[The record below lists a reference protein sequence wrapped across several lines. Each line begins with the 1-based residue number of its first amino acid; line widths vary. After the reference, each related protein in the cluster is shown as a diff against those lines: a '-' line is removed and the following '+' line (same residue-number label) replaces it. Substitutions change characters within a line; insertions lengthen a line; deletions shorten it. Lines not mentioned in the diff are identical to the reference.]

1 MASGAAVLLSAVI
14 GGHLTGR
21 YFNHAEDAP
30 VPSGSDT
37 RKRWLARIAAPLV
50 GASILILHG
59 TLATA
64 RAEGTLDDALLSFLA
79 NPLAG
84 FGTLDST
91 LLLIFGFGGSVL
103 AWVEGM
109 SAFGDPD
116 PGRELA
122 HSRSVASAERV
133 RDDAHA
139 DGLTEIDE
147 TEAEYLS
154 LIDEAVEPVFGSSK
168 GWPERVAR
176 YEADKAALSDAALDA
191 ISAIDATH
199 DHIVGIYRSIA
210 GKNPPPFKRINAD
223 TIRTRFRVE
232 WSPPDNPA
240 RDIQADIESC
250 RTAISAAAE
259 EARSLIT
266 TSFYGTKNKED
277 DR

>member
-1 MASGAAVLLSAVI
+1 
-14 GGHLTGR
+14 
-21 YFNHAEDAP
+21 
-30 VPSGSDT
+30 
-37 RKRWLARIAAPLV
+37 
-50 GASILILHG
+50 
-59 TLATA
+59 
-64 RAEGTLDDALLSFLA
+64 
-79 NPLAG
+79 
-84 FGTLDST
+84 
-91 LLLIFGFGGSVL
+91 
-103 AWVEGM
+103 M

-176 YEADKAALSDAALDA
+176 YEADKAALDAALDA

-199 DHIVGIYRSIA
+199 NHIVGIYRSIA

-223 TIRTRFRVE
+223 TIRTGSGSNGARRITPRATFR
-232 WSPPDNPA
+232 
-240 RDIQADIESC
+240 R
-250 RTAISAAAE
+250 ISRAAARRSAPPQKKH
-259 EARSLIT
+259 AR
-266 TSFYGTKNKED
+266 
-277 DR
+277 